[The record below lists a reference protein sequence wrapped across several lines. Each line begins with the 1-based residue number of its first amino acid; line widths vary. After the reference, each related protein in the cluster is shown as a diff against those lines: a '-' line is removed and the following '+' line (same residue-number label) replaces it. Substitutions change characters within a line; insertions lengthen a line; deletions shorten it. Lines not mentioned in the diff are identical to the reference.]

1 MLPYLM
7 IGSMVAGFVT
17 AWMQSHKNAE
27 LLPVSDRI
35 LKMRKELGM
44 TQRQLAEIADVS
56 AAAVTQWEKGIN
68 KPAFSAMHNLSQ
80 KLQLPMEF
88 FTLDEAPWIPVAEW
102 RNFQGKASMPQSAK
116 EAHPQQM
123 GVDPNINPT
132 PVPVRRMLPVIS
144 WVQAGHWTT
153 AETVLRNLPQDT
165 PTLPDIADAGPN
177 GFWLQVQGISNEPD
191 YRNGEFICI
200 SPDYQIDELDTGDM
214 IVATCN
220 GDATFKQL
228 VVEPDGTRYL
238 KALNPDWR
246 PQIMPLDEHCLLVG
260 LVVAKYALVKRRR

>member
-7 IGSMVAGFVT
+7 TGSLIAGFVT
-17 AWMQSHKNAE
+17 AWLQSHNNTE

-35 LKMRKELGM
+35 LKMRKELGL

-88 FTLDEAPWIPVAEW
+88 FTLNEAPWIPVAEW

-123 GVDPNINPT
+123 GVDTNINPT

-153 AETVLRNLPQDT
+153 AETVLRNLPQET
-165 PTLPDIADAGPN
+165 GGARSSRPRTH
-177 GFWLQVQGISNEPD
+177 
-191 YRNGEFICI
+191 ICRWTA
-200 SPDYQIDELDTGDM
+200 PRCRG
-214 IVATCN
+214 
-220 GDATFKQL
+220 
-228 VVEPDGTRYL
+228 
-238 KALNPDWR
+238 
-246 PQIMPLDEHCLLVG
+246 
-260 LVVAKYALVKRRR
+260 